1 MRELPLEAKN
11 LSPAVNRVL
20 TLNVARCVV
29 CLRTCLLRWRSDTQ
43 MDIQTALE

>member
-29 CLRTCLLRWRSDTQ
+29 CFLSGLQNPW
-43 MDIQTALE
+43 